1 MRQKT
6 RNETEPR
13 NDKWCTKWNNPPSPP
28 ILSISFFKLNYPP
41 FHICNVIRRKKEK
54 NPYNQEKHA
63 KKPDGKWL
71 PPDPQSAEEQPLL
84 EARNQKDESATFN
97 YKHTE
102 EELEKTKTTR
112 KKTAP
117 WYHWTFYIIINKIT
131 QPYRC

>member
-1 MRQKT
+1 MK
-6 RNETEPR
+6 
-13 NDKWCTKWNNPPSPP
+13 
-28 ILSISFFKLNYPP
+28 IFKR
-41 FHICNVIRRKKEK
+41 NVIRRNKEK

-112 KKTAP
+112 KKTAA
-117 WYHWTFYIIINKIT
+117 
-131 QPYRC
+131 

>member
-1 MRQKT
+1 MKQNQEMT
-6 RNETEPR
+6 NDVLNEITL
-13 NDKWCTKWNNPPSPP
+13 PPPP

-112 KKTAP
+112 KKTAA
-117 WYHWTFYIIINKIT
+117 
-131 QPYRC
+131 